1 MIYVANKKRKL
12 ESLQKEYP
20 NADILDL
27 TSKSA
32 YAQKLSPFYPHM
44 NIPVP
49 NSPGVTASCVEAVW
63 QGLKVFEHEDV
74 DVHLFA
80 NTTMKNI
87 KRTERVH
94 GKTKGHR
101 PGVNG
106 KEILDYFTARMRIYL
121 PTYKYVLDNCVHGLV
136 MKIAERAKD
145 HDIVFL
151 DYNTNI
157 DVRDISSPLSHAGL
171 VKLYIEGNYPSADQQ
186 LQPMSAAEIES
197 AKQARKTAQK
207 QRRGKAK
214 STNPI
219 QEPTLF

>member
-1 MIYVANKKRKL
+1 MIYIANKKRKL
-12 ESLQKEYP
+12 ESIQKEYP

-32 YAQKLSPFYPHM
+32 YAQRLSPFYPHM

-74 DVHLFA
+74 DVHLFS

-101 PGVNG
+101 FGING
-106 KEILDYFTARMRIYL
+106 KELLDYFTARMRIYL
-121 PTYKYVLDNCVHGLV
+121 PTYKYVLDKCAHSLV

-157 DVRDISSPLSHAGL
+157 DVRNTSSPLSHAGL
-171 VKLYIEGNYPSADQQ
+171 VKLYIEGNYPSADQR
-186 LQPMSAAEIES
+186 LLPMSAEEIKL
-197 AKQARKTAQK
+197 AKQTSKTAQK
-207 QRRGKAK
+207 KRRGVAK
-214 STNPI
+214 NVNSF

>member
-63 QGLKVFEHEDV
+63 QGLKVFEHEDI
-74 DVHLFA
+74 DVHLFS
-80 NTTMKNI
+80 NTTMKNL
-87 KRTERVH
+87 KRTTRVH
-94 GKTKGHR
+94 GIMRGHR
-101 PGVNG
+101 YGVCG
-106 KEILDYFTARMRIYL
+106 DQLLDYFTARMKIYL
-121 PTYKYVLDNCVHGLV
+121 PTYKYVLDNCVQGLV

-157 DVRDISSPLSHAGL
+157 DVRDISAPLSHAGL
-171 VKLYIEGNYPSADQQ
+171 VKLYIEGNYPTFDMQ
-186 LQPMSAAEIES
+186 LQPMTTAEMES
-197 AKQARKTAQK
+197 AKQARKAAQK
-207 QRRGKAK
+207 KRRGKAK
-214 STNPI
+214 NVIPV